1 MKCMKCGKE
10 AFKSTTTEAIELG
23 FGVLVIRNI
32 PCYICVECDE
42 IFYTGDVTHKTEEIT
57 ERVNQFIQEVALV
70 DFEKE

>member
-1 MKCMKCGKE
+1 MLLNAGTGMWTG
-10 AFKSTTTEAIELG
+10 
-23 FGVLVIRNI
+23 
-32 PCYICVECDE
+32 CDE